1 MARILPGHLTGC
13 QAVADRVS
21 RRGGYRDVHMADD
34 EPRTASPVAHREGP
48 ATAKRAQ
55 VQAAVLKA
63 TEDLL
68 AGGASYAE
76 LNVERI
82 ATAAGISRTAFYF
95 YFRDKRD
102 LLMRLAGDVTELLY
116 AQADIWFSGDGD
128 DPEREIREALT
139 RISELYAEHGVLIR
153 AIVEVSTYE
162 EDIATFWR
170 GLLNQF
176 VEATARRIELE
187 GQLPEGS
194 AGPTAFALTW
204 MVERTF
210 YQQLVQEQPL
220 PQEALID
227 A

>member
-1 MARILPGHLTGC
+1 MAP
-13 QAVADRVS
+13 
-21 RRGGYRDVHMADD
+21 DD
-34 EPRTASPVAHREGP
+34 EARTASPVAHREGP

-55 VQAAVLKA
+55 VQAAVLRA
-63 TEDLL
+63 TEELL
-68 AGGASYAE
+68 ASGASYAE

-82 ATAAGISRTAFYF
+82 AKAAGISRTAFYF

-128 DPEREIREALT
+128 PESEIHEALT
-139 RISELYAEHGVLIR
+139 RIGVLYREHGVLIR

-170 GLLNQF
+170 GLLERF
-176 VEATARRIELE
+176 VDATARRIEDEASLK
-187 GQLPEGS
+187 PE
-194 AGPTAFALTW
+194 AARATAFALTW

-210 YQQLVQEQPL
+210 YQQLVQDEPVPDEQ
-220 PQEALID
+220 LI
-227 A
+227 AAIARIYRGTVYGASV

>member
-1 MARILPGHLTGC
+1 M
-13 QAVADRVS
+13 D
-21 RRGGYRDVHMADD
+21 MAD
-34 EPRTASPVAHREGP
+34 EESRAASPVAHREGP

-55 VQAAVLKA
+55 VQAAVLQA
-63 TEDLL
+63 TEQLL
-68 AGGASYAE
+68 AGGSSYAD

-116 AQADIWFSGDGD
+116 AQADIWFSGDGA

-139 RISELYAEHGVLIR
+139 RISELYREHGVLIR

-170 GLLNQF
+170 GLLNRF
-176 VEATARRIELE
+176 VDATARRIEADEELAP
-187 GQLPEGS
+187 G
-194 AGPTAFALTW
+194 AGHATAFALTW

-210 YQQLVQEQPL
+210 YQQLVQEQQL
-220 PQEALID
+220 EQDVLID
-227 A
+227 AIVGIYRATIYGSRP